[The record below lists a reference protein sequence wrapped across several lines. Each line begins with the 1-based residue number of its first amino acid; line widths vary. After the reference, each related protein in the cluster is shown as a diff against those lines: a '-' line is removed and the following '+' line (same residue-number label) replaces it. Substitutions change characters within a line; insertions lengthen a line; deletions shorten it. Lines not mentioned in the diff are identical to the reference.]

1 MTFFSV
7 WESEFEDTMS
17 HLGAFATEK
26 VPFQVGAVP
35 FDARIVGVWEGNTSK
50 ALGGY
55 RQRIE
60 FQNDTWHDLHFVG
73 TKGPFSEENCRLKI
87 VQPRLLLPKE
97 CCLNI
102 FSATFSVTLQQS
114 VIGPVAF
121 SGICHV
127 RIVSMPISRWW
138 VRLWML
144 DSAWTAQRIPASLI
158 SKSCQKEA
166 VVTYLRWIQCIFFC
180 S

>member
-1 MTFFSV
+1 
-7 WESEFEDTMS
+7 MS

-60 FQNDTWHDLHFVG
+60 FQNDTWHALHFVG

-102 FSATFSVTLQQS
+102 SSATFSVTLQQS
-114 VIGPVAF
+114 VI
-121 SGICHV
+121 
-127 RIVSMPISRWW
+127 
-138 VRLWML
+138 
-144 DSAWTAQRIPASLI
+144 
-158 SKSCQKEA
+158 
-166 VVTYLRWIQCIFFC
+166 
-180 S
+180 

>member
-1 MTFFSV
+1 
-7 WESEFEDTMS
+7 MS

-60 FQNDTWHDLHFVG
+60 FQNDTWHHG
-73 TKGPFSEENCRLKI
+73 TKGPFSEENFRLKI

-97 CCLNI
+97 YCLNI
-102 FSATFSVTLQQS
+102 PSATFSVSLQQS
-114 VIGPVAF
+114 
-121 SGICHV
+121 
-127 RIVSMPISRWW
+127 
-138 VRLWML
+138 
-144 DSAWTAQRIPASLI
+144 
-158 SKSCQKEA
+158 
-166 VVTYLRWIQCIFFC
+166 
-180 S
+180 